1 MDSVFYIAPV
11 GRSIIAY
18 VYSYVSCFL
27 GCLFASIVFFTVDVI
42 MCAFSVLDACLALLA
57 SFLMFV
63 CIYFHVFN
71 IRANLKV
78 LSYVYIIICNII

>member
-42 MCAFSVLDACLALLA
+42 MCAFSVLDACLAVLV